1 MVKYYVDRIQEEIFK
16 LLDCI
21 TDEKE
26 TLSSRI
32 SSTGSGL
39 RELSKMIEDYNKET
53 LGETNVRWL
62 RADIENEFSDRYE
75 RNGTDEEI
83 DSIIDYLELDDKG
96 GESAIEAGWNHIYSA
111 FDEWEK
117 DNSQE
122 EEIE

>member
-16 LLDCI
+16 LLECI

-32 SSTGSGL
+32 NSTGSGL

-62 RADIENEFSDRYE
+62 RADIENEFLDRYE
-75 RNGTDEEI
+75 RKGTDEEI

-96 GESAIEAGWNHIYSA
+96 GESATEAGWNHIYSA

-122 EEIE
+122 GEIE